1 MDGRNGDAADDHYHR
16 YMGDVEI
23 MQSLGVNA
31 YRFSISWAR
40 ILPRGR
46 LGGVNPDGIAFYNRL
61 IDALLQKGIQPFVTL
76 HHFDMPHELE
86 VRYVGW
92 LGAGIREEFEHYAD
106 VCFRAFGDRVRFWT
120 TFNEPN
126 LFTKF
131 MYMLGMYPPNHCSPP
146 FGSCNS
152 GNSNREPY
160 AAAHNI
166 IMSHAAAVR
175 TYKEKYQV
183 SVRPGNL
190 VLCQSLFISRSFASC
205 YCFCVCDLLFQTTFS
220 GWGGNADTFALKHF
234 LMHVCVMKAKQGGS
248 IGIVIAMKWYEPLTN
263 TTEDILAARRAQSFE
278 LEWFLDPI
286 FFGDYPTQMREI
298 LKSNLPTFTSEEK
311 KLLQYK
317 SDFIGLNHYTAIYT
331 KDCIHSPCDL
341 RTYEGNALVS
351 ATGERDG
358 VKIGGDTALAGYYVV
373 PEAVE
378 PAIMYVNQRYK
389 DTPVYITENGYSQ
402 WSDISRE
409 ELINDVERLNYLRGY
424 VTHLSK
430 AIRNGANVRGY
441 FVWTLLDNF
450 EWTFGYRVRFGLYH
464 VDFDTQERTPRM
476 SARWYRS
483 FLTGSASAALTAD
496 EAAAAQQ
503 ERRADS

>member
-1 MDGRNGDAADDHYHR
+1 MAVGIKDGRNGDVADDHYHR

-23 MQSLGVNA
+23 LQSLGVNA

-86 VRYVGW
+86 VRHVGW

-131 MYMLGMYPPNHCSPP
+131 QYMLGKYPPSHCSAP
-146 FGSCNS
+146 FGTCNS
-152 GNSNREPY
+152 GDSQREPY

-175 TYKEKYQV
+175 NYKENYQ
-183 SVRPGNL
+183 
-190 VLCQSLFISRSFASC
+190 
-205 YCFCVCDLLFQTTFS
+205 
-220 GWGGNADTFALKHF
+220 
-234 LMHVCVMKAKQGGS
+234 AKQGGS

-286 FFGDYPTQMREI
+286 FFGDYPSHMREI
-298 LKSNLPTFTSEEK
+298 LRSNLPTFTSEEK

-317 SDFIGLNHYTAIYT
+317 SDFIGLNHYTAIYA

-341 RTYEGNALVS
+341 STYEGNALVF

-358 VKIGGDTALAGYYVV
+358 VMIGGDTALGGFYVV
-373 PEAVE
+373 PQAVE

-389 DTPVYITENGYSQ
+389 DTPVYVSENGYSQ
-402 WSDISRE
+402 WSDVGRE
-409 ELINDVERLNYLRGY
+409 ELINDVERLNYLQGY
-424 VTHLSK
+424 VTHLSR
-430 AIRNGANVRGY
+430 AIRNGADVRGY
-441 FVWTLLDNF
+441 FVWTLMDNF
-450 EWTFGYRVRFGLYH
+450 EWTFGYTVRFGLYH
-464 VDFDTQERTPRM
+464 VDFDTPERTRTPRM

-483 FLTGSASAALTAD
+483 FLTGSSAGALTD
-496 EAAAAQQ
+496 EAQQ
-503 ERRADS
+503 GRRADS